1 MQNNSNY
8 KNQWPSNLQ
17 IAILQLV
24 FGIWNLLTFIFTL
37 WSLQIIFTTI
47 TGLGTNLLLDIN
59 GQNRVWAL
67 TIILLIVCLY
77 WQERLKGKKPS
88 AQNNLPFLAYCN
100 PSARKLIWGS
110 LRKFYASTDET
121 LLAKHLLPELIKQ
134 SGIRVSLI
142 RLGVAK
148 GDLSVLGTASEDITA
163 VLAAAFAYAL
173 AENAQIDWS
182 HLFKAV
188 IANTVTFKVWLQN
201 QKISEAEALAVVDWT
216 RREFGFTSIK
226 LRSGLLHDLFSPKRN
241 MNKSWTARPTPV
253 LDKFSQDLTDLA
265 KLGFLTSAKVRT
277 KEVEEA
283 IQALSRSESN
293 NVILVGEAGVGKTS
307 IVGDIALRLIRGD
320 VPSLV
325 DHKLISLNV
334 GAMLGSGINLQQLFA
349 RAVSEASTSGNTILF
364 IGNLDQFGKSKS
376 TEGFD
381 LSMIL
386 QNALENNLQLIGT
399 ADPMN
404 YKKYIESNSNLVQMF
419 TRVNVDEL
427 DFDANVLVL
436 EDISYKIENK
446 QKVLITLGAIKS
458 AVELAQR
465 YVHLG
470 KLPDKAIDLL
480 DEAAV
485 YASRHNKKLVEK
497 SEIELIMSSK
507 TNVPIGEINVEE
519 KTKLAGLEEKI
530 HGRLIGQEE
539 AVKAVV
545 EALKRSRLG
554 VTAEGKRPIG
564 TFLFLGPTGVGKT
577 ELAKSLAWSYFGDE
591 SKMIRLD
598 MGEYQTK
605 ESVYRL
611 LGAPAVSGDIALSG
625 STFLEAVKKTPFA
638 VVLLD
643 EIEKA
648 HKEVLDIFLRVLD
661 EGKITDNLGNT
672 VDFTHTIII
681 ATSNAQARLVQ
692 EAVRSGVAYSEMQK
706 QLTNLL
712 IQESFRPE
720 FINRFD
726 GVIVFKPLVETEIE
740 QIAKLKIETIQKH
753 LQENRG
759 INLLIGEGVVK
770 ELAKLGY
777 DPAFGARPLER
788 VIREKIENKIANELL
803 RSDTKE
809 VQIRLEDLR

>member
-1 MQNNSNY
+1 MQNKY
-8 KNQWPSNLQ
+8 KNQWPTNLQ
-17 IAILQLV
+17 ITGLQLAS
-24 FGIWNLLTFIFTL
+24 GIWNLLTFVFVL
-37 WSLQIIFTTI
+37 WSILIVVTSIVGI
-47 TGLGTNLLLDIN
+47 GMNLDID

-67 TIILLIVCLY
+67 TVILIIISLY

-88 AQNNLPFLAYCN
+88 AKNNQPFLVYCS
-100 PSARKLIWGS
+100 PLARKLIWMA
-110 LRKFYASTDET
+110 LRKFYASADET
-121 LLAKHLLPELIKQ
+121 LLAKHLLPGLVKQ
-134 SGIRVSLI
+134 PGVRIALV
-142 RLGVAK
+142 RLGVTAD
-148 GDLSVLGTASEDITA
+148 DLPSLVTASENATDIFTTA
-163 VLAAAFAYAL
+163 FTYAL
-173 AENAQIDWS
+173 TEDMRIDWS
-182 HLFKAV
+182 HLFKA
-188 IANTVTFKVWLQN
+188 IVTKTETFREWLQN
-201 QKISEAEALAVVDWT
+201 RKISEDEVLAVIDWT
-216 RREFGFTSIK
+216 KREFGFTPVK

-265 KLGFLTSAKVRT
+265 KLGFLTSAKVRN

-283 IQALSRSESN
+283 VQALSRSESN

-307 IVGDIALRLIRGD
+307 IVGDIALRLMRGD
-320 VPSLV
+320 IPSLT
-325 DHKLISLNV
+325 DHKLVSLNV
-334 GAMLGSGINLQQLFA
+334 GAMLGSGISLQQLFA
-349 RAVSEASTSGNTILF
+349 SAVNEASASGNTILF
-364 IGNLDQFGKSKS
+364 VGSLDQFGKSKS
-376 TEGFD
+376 NEGFD

-404 YKKYIESNSNLVQMF
+404 YKKYIESNNNLAQLF

-458 AVELAQR
+458 AVELAQK

-470 KLPDKAIDLL
+470 KLPDTAIDLL

-485 YASRHNKKLVEK
+485 YASRHGKKVVEK
-497 SEIELIMSSK
+497 SEVELIMSAK
-507 TNVPIGEINVEE
+507 TNVPIGEINMEE
-519 KTKLAGLEEKI
+519 KTKLANLEEKI
-530 HGRLIGQEE
+530 HSRLIGQVE

-554 VTAEGKRPIG
+554 VAVEGKRPIG

-577 ELAKSLAWSYFGDE
+577 ELAKSLAWSYFSNE
-591 SKMIRLD
+591 EKIIRLD

-611 LGAPAVSGDIALSG
+611 LGAPAMSGDMALSG
-625 STFLEAVKKTPFA
+625 SVFLEAVKKTPFA

-681 ATSNAQARLVQ
+681 ATSNAQARMVQ
-692 EAVRSGVAYSEMQK
+692 EAVRSGMAYTEMQK
-706 QLTNLL
+706 QLTGLL
-712 IQESFRPE
+712 IGESFRPE

-726 GVIVFKPLVETEIE
+726 GVIVFKPLLETEIE
-740 QIAKLKIETIQKH
+740 QIAKLKIEKMQKH
-753 LQENRG
+753 LKEKRG
-759 INLLIGEGVVK
+759 INLVIGEGVVK

-788 VIREKIENKIANELL
+788 VIREKIENKVANELL
-803 RSDTKE
+803 KSNTKE
-809 VQIRLEDLR
+809 IQVNLEDLK

>member
-1 MQNNSNY
+1 MMQNSNY
-8 KNQWPSNLQ
+8 KNQWPSSLQ
-17 IAILQLV
+17 IFWLQLT
-24 FGIWNLLTFIFTL
+24 FGIWNLLTFIFAL
-37 WSLQIIFTTI
+37 WSIQIIATTVI
-47 TGLGTNLLLDIN
+47 GLGNGLDID
-59 GQNRVWAL
+59 GQNQIWAL
-67 TIILLIVCLY
+67 TILLLIVCLY

-88 AQNNLPFLAYCN
+88 AKNNLPFLTYCN
-100 PSARKLIWGS
+100 PAVRKLIWGG
-110 LRKFYASTDET
+110 LRRFYASVDEAF
-121 LLAKHLLPELIKQ
+121 LAKHLISELIKQ
-134 SGIRVSLI
+134 PGVKISLI
-142 RLGVAK
+142 RLGVTK
-148 GDLSVLGTASEDITA
+148 ENLLVLGSANEDIKTIFS
-163 VLAAAFAYAL
+163 AAFAYAL
-173 AENAQIDWS
+173 AENVQIDWS

-188 IANTVTFKVWLQN
+188 IANTATFKLWLAGR
-201 QKISEAEALAVVDWT
+201 KISEAEALAVVDWT
-216 RREFGFTSIK
+216 RREFGFTPVK
-226 LRSGLLHDLFSPKRN
+226 LRSGLLHDLLSPKRN

-277 KEVEEA
+277 KEVEDA

-320 VPSLV
+320 IPSLS

-349 RAVSEASTSGNTILF
+349 QAVNEASISGNIILF
-364 IGNLDQFGKSKS
+364 VGSLDQFGKSKS
-376 TEGFD
+376 SEGFD
-381 LSMIL
+381 FSMIL
-386 QNALENNLQLIGT
+386 QNALENKLQLIGT
-399 ADPMN
+399 SDPMN

-427 DFDANVLVL
+427 DFGANVLVL

-470 KLPDKAIDLL
+470 KLPDTAIDLL

-485 YASRHNKKLVEK
+485 YASRHGKKLVEK
-497 SEIELIMSSK
+497 GEVELIMSSK
-507 TNVPIGEINVEE
+507 TNVPVGEINVEE
-519 KTKLAGLEEKI
+519 KTKLVGLEEKI

-577 ELAKSLAWSYFGDE
+577 ELAKSLAWSYFGSE
-591 SKMIRLD
+591 EKMIRLD

-611 LGAPAVSGDIALSG
+611 LGAPAISGDIALSG
-625 STFLEAVKKTPFA
+625 SAFLEAVKKTPFA

-681 ATSNAQARLVQ
+681 ATSNAQARMVQ
-692 EAVRSGVAYSEMQK
+692 EAVRSGMAYSEMQK

-726 GVIVFKPLVETEIE
+726 GVIVFKPLAETEIE
-740 QIAKLKIETIQKH
+740 QIAKLKIEKMQKH
-753 LQENRG
+753 LKENRG
-759 INLLIGEGVVK
+759 INLIIGEGVVA
-770 ELAKLGY
+770 ELAKQGY

-803 RSDTKE
+803 KSDTKE
-809 VQIRLEDLR
+809 VQINLEDLK